1 MHGMNLSFF
10 GEKIEKMLVA
20 RPGFELTISILEGE
34 SANHY
39 TMDPL
44 MIQLRIFYVIECKK
58 GIINYILHK

>member
-34 SANHY
+34 SANRY
-39 TMDPL
+39 TMDPWL
-44 MIQLRIFYVIECKK
+44 YIFEFFMLLNVKRV
-58 GIINYILHK
+58 L

>member
-39 TMDPL
+39 TMDPWW
-44 MIQLRIFYVIECKK
+44 YK
-58 GIINYILHK
+58 GEFFMSLNLKRVL